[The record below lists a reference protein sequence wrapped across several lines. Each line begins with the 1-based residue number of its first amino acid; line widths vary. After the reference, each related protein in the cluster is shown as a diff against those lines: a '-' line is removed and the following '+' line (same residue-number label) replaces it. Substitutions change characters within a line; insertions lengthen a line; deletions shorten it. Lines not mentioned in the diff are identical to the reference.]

1 MLNGNYE
8 ISDPHCGLAVEDD
21 HPGFDDRE
29 HSELLVGVRGPVI
42 TSTYYE
48 TLRFTLPSVYFSGD
62 IQGVSGPDT
71 LSNQWNYTWKYD
83 GTNPPKIELITTDPR
98 CKPVSV
104 EVEVLGTKFAR
115 VAGELRGSSPR
126 LRRRMGVSIR
136 GAANPVKEALAQA
149 AMGLSS
155 EASVSSRR
163 GWAKVAHGLRWTS
176 RKLSTKGAAGRV
188 PIQRRRPA
196 HQNRRIPTNT
206 GRLLARHR
214 RS

>member
-1 MLNGNYE
+1 M
-8 ISDPHCGLAVEDD
+8 
-21 HPGFDDRE
+21 
-29 HSELLVGVRGPVI
+29 
-42 TSTYYE
+42 
-48 TLRFTLPSVYFSGD
+48 
-62 IQGVSGPDT
+62 
-71 LSNQWNYTWKYD
+71 
-83 GTNPPKIELITTDPR
+83 
-98 CKPVSV
+98 
-104 EVEVLGTKFAR
+104 LGTKFAR

-176 RKLSTKGAAGRV
+176 RKLSTKGAAGAGSD
-188 PIQRRRPA
+188 PA
-196 HQNRRIPTNT
+196 AAACAPKSPDPYKYRSS
-206 GRLLARHR
+206 LLARHR